1 LLLAFLS
8 SFVSEDGSYIRR
20 LANSPSAG
28 KTEIRVSGGVLTGV
42 IVSATLSGA
51 LESAAREGAMVL
63 IVSYEGLAERGL
75 GNLPGGD
82 ESELVKGV
90 RAWRDIG

>member
-1 LLLAFLS
+1 
-8 SFVSEDGSYIRR
+8 
-20 LANSPSAG
+20 
-28 KTEIRVSGGVLTGV
+28 
-42 IVSATLSGA
+42 LSGA